1 MNHEM
6 QDTLT
11 KLIGGKAENIVQH
24 AGAFVDFWSTLEKE
38 DQQDALK
45 DLMTRYRLPG
55 ARLGMPINADDLS
68 QERLKELTSKVGMM
82 IDATLNYIISNRM
95 EPEKAAGEV
104 QRLLEGR
111 EEKDEKVFCL
121 AGIMSSNVIPYAV
134 VPEFKTQM
142 SNEMYQE
149 MLKGLSEGMS
159 KIRIASGVSK
169 NAAEMADLVLSVLD
183 QEMEWDRKVAL
194 LAYFIVLRERT
205 VLSGRTSLEGD
216 REKGSAASGGEE
228 SRLES

>member
-6 QDTLT
+6 QETLS
-11 KLIGGKAENIVQH
+11 KLIGGKAENLVQH
-24 AGAFVDFWSTLEKE
+24 AGAFVDFWSSLEKD
-38 DQQDALK
+38 DQQEALK
-45 DLMTRYRLPG
+45 DLMTRYRLPEF
-55 ARLGMPINADDLS
+55 RVQEPIDGGDLS
-68 QERLKELTSKVGMM
+68 KERLKELTDKEGMM

-95 EPEKAAGEV
+95 APDKAAGEV

-111 EEKDEKVFCL
+111 EDKEEQVFCL
-121 AGIMSSNVIPYAV
+121 AGIMSSNVVPYAV

-149 MLKGLSEGMS
+149 MLKELSEGVS
-159 KIRIASGVSK
+159 KVRIASGVSK

-183 QEMEWDRKVAL
+183 EEMEWDRKVAL

-205 VLSGRTSLEGD
+205 VMAGRAARGEV
-216 REKGSAASGGEE
+216 RKKGGGGKI
-228 SRLES
+228 S

>member
-6 QDTLT
+6 QETLT
-11 KLIGGKAENIVQH
+11 KLIGGKAESLVHH
-24 AGAFVDFWSTLEKE
+24 ADAFVDFWSSLEKE
-38 DQQDALK
+38 DQQGALK
-45 DLMTRYRLPG
+45 SLLTRFRIPEFRTDL
-55 ARLGMPINADDLS
+55 PINGGALT
-68 QERLKELTSKVGMM
+68 QERIKELTGKVGMM

-95 EPEKAAGEV
+95 ESDEAAGEV

-111 EEKDEKVFCL
+111 EDKDEKVFCL

-134 VPEFKTQM
+134 VPEFKTRM

-149 MLKGLSEGMS
+149 TLKELSEGMS

-183 QEMEWDRKVAL
+183 QEMEWERKVAL
-194 LAYFIVLRERT
+194 MAYFIVLRERT
-205 VLSGRTSLEGD
+205 VMSGKASREEAGEKEGMETS
-216 REKGSAASGGEE
+216 S
-228 SRLES
+228 